1 MSAGADGLARV
12 AACLAENRSALL
24 ESWRR
29 ASLALGGGS
38 PAELGAVCAAGLD
51 AILGALLE
59 ENREAIAPLPEPRSL
74 QAELVAARAFA
85 GCCLPL
91 LLASDMDRE
100 SVAEAL
106 VSLEE
111 RLWQRLEGL
120 VQAEAAEAA
129 RRLAEAEDQAA
140 LAAERADESARVNEG
155 LRRSE
160 GRSQHRAEQLALL
173 NWVVH
178 RLAGILDTERL
189 MQEAASTIQGRMNHT
204 YVAVVALEPDGA
216 IVGRWAGRPGVA
228 RESAG
233 RTSGAPR
240 GIIGRALR
248 KGAPQVVAEVSRDPD
263 YHADVPGTRSEMV
276 VPLLEAGEAVG
287 ALDFQS
293 EQASAFDL
301 DDVVAAEVLGEFL
314 IVALRNA
321 RRFIRFEQGGAASH
335 PAEPPSR
342 SPK

>member
-1 MSAGADGLARV
+1 MSSPADALGKAT
-12 AACLAENRSALL
+12 ACLAGNRPAVL
-24 ESWRR
+24 EAWVR
-29 ASLALGGGS
+29 ACLARGAGA
-38 PAELGAVCAAGLD
+38 PAEVGGICAAGLE
-51 AILGALLE
+51 AILGPILPGDG
-59 ENREAIAPLPEPRSL
+59 EASASTEPSGPHAPAAQRRSL
-74 QAELVAARAFA
+74 HAELVAARVFA

-100 SVAEAL
+100 SLGEAL
-106 VSLEE
+106 VSLQE
-111 RLWQRLEGL
+111 RAWNRAEAL
-120 VQAEAAEAA
+120 VQAEAEEAG

-140 LAAERADESARVNEG
+140 LAAERADEIARVNEG

-160 GRSQHRAEQLALL
+160 SRSQHRAEQLALL

-178 RLAGILDTERL
+178 RMAGILEPERL
-189 MQEAASTIQGRMNHT
+189 MQEAASTIQGRMNHN
-204 YVAVVALEPDGA
+204 YVAVVTLEPDGA

-233 RTSGAPR
+233 RTSGAPK

-248 KGAPQVVAEVSRDPD
+248 KRAPQVVPDVSRDPD

-276 VPLLEAGEAVG
+276 VPLLERGEAVG

-321 RRFIRFEQGGAASH
+321 RLFAAGQRPAGG
-335 PAEPPSR
+335 
-342 SPK
+342 